1 MNQAHLLGRHQI
13 QNCANLKCGIFLEEI
28 QQKQHKQTGM
38 DVIERLRFLAP
49 GTGEREGGKKTQPFN
64 CFPSHRVRVNDVQ
77 NMNDLT

>member
-1 MNQAHLLGRHQI
+1 MDVNVWGSDIR
-13 QNCANLKCGIFLEEI
+13 FLESTNIIEDSY
-28 QQKQHKQTGM
+28 KQPGM
-38 DVIERLRFLAP
+38 EAIERLRFLAP